1 MLASE
6 FPLLLNR
13 RSSLPRLVTLC
24 DQAPSTPFDVV
35 RNVVEKQLGKNFD
48 DMFEFFDVEPV
59 GSASIA
65 QVHRARLKLSK
76 TDVVVKRIGDTLD
89 FEIKRWS
96 TGKQGNLRAL
106 LSTLQ
111 YIRPSDKKVDYQIQK
126 LTNAVDNATAREK
139 SGNAEA
145 NGKDRHS
152 DEEDLLKYRPNPDMM
167 DTDWS

>member
-6 FPLLLNR
+6 SPLLLNS

-24 DQAPSTPFDVV
+24 DQTPSTPFDVV

-76 TDVVVKRIGDTLD
+76 TDVTVKVQHLGAEHLMMVDIRNMQAMTLFLQKHD
-89 FEIKRWS
+89 LNFDLFSATKEME
-96 TGKQGNLRAL
+96 KQVSPPL
-106 LSTLQ
+106 
-111 YIRPSDKKVDYQIQK
+111 P
-126 LTNAVDNATAREK
+126 
-139 SGNAEA
+139 
-145 NGKDRHS
+145 
-152 DEEDLLKYRPNPDMM
+152 
-167 DTDWS
+167 